1 MHVFERGMHHSSVRI
16 AKERL
21 KSLLVSDR
29 VQCQPDTYEL
39 LCGEL
44 YHTIGKYMKITEDN
58 FKVEI
63 TRSQIRINL
72 TGKKTKPYHLKDVKF
87 GLVISVIAISIIGVM
102 VIGSAKQA
110 VQGRQIIGL
119 VAGVI
124 LMIILSMIDY
134 VWLLNFYWILYG
146 INIIALV
153 CVKLF
158 GTNVNGAQRWIDI
171 GVTNFQPSE
180 LSKILVVVFFAKFLM
195 NHEDDLNSAA
205 TILKAVGLIAPTLIL
220 IVLQPDLSTT
230 LSIALVFCA
239 MMYLAGL
246 SYRFIGTLIAIL
258 VPVTIIFISIVV
270 QPNQPF
276 LHDYQQKR
284 ILAWLEPQKYA
295 SDEAYQQNN
304 AIMAIGS
311 GQLTGKGLNNN
322 TTTSVKNGNF
332 ISEPQTDFI
341 FAIVGEE
348 LGFVG
353 CCIVIGLLL
362 LIVVQCILIGLRAQD
377 LAGRIICCGV
387 AAQIGFQSFINIGVA
402 TGILPNTGIP
412 LPFVSYGLTSLISL
426 YMGIGIVLNIGLQ
439 PKKYQ

>member
-1 MHVFERGMHHSSVRI
+1 M
-16 AKERL
+16 RL
-21 KSLLVSDR
+21 
-29 VQCQPDTYEL
+29 P
-39 LCGEL
+39 
-44 YHTIGKYMKITEDN
+44 
-58 FKVEI
+58 
-63 TRSQIRINL
+63 
-72 TGKKTKPYHLKDVKF
+72 KKTKPYHLKDVKF

-195 NHEDDLNSAA
+195 NHEDDLNSAV

-230 LSIALVFCA
+230 LSIALVFCT

>member
-1 MHVFERGMHHSSVRI
+1 M
-16 AKERL
+16 RL
-21 KSLLVSDR
+21 
-29 VQCQPDTYEL
+29 P
-39 LCGEL
+39 
-44 YHTIGKYMKITEDN
+44 
-58 FKVEI
+58 
-63 TRSQIRINL
+63 
-72 TGKKTKPYHLKDVKF
+72 KKTKPYHLKDVKF

-180 LSKILVVVFFAKFLM
+180 LSKILVVLFFAKFLM
-195 NHEDDLNSAA
+195 NHEDDLNSAV

>member
-1 MHVFERGMHHSSVRI
+1 M
-16 AKERL
+16 RL
-21 KSLLVSDR
+21 
-29 VQCQPDTYEL
+29 Q
-39 LCGEL
+39 
-44 YHTIGKYMKITEDN
+44 
-58 FKVEI
+58 
-63 TRSQIRINL
+63 
-72 TGKKTKPYHLKDVKF
+72 KKTKPYHLKDVKF

-195 NHEDDLNSAA
+195 NHEDDLSSAA

>member
-1 MHVFERGMHHSSVRI
+1 M
-16 AKERL
+16 RL
-21 KSLLVSDR
+21 L
-29 VQCQPDTYEL
+29 
-39 LCGEL
+39 
-44 YHTIGKYMKITEDN
+44 
-58 FKVEI
+58 
-63 TRSQIRINL
+63 
-72 TGKKTKPYHLKDVKF
+72 KKTKPYHLKDVKF

-195 NHEDDLNSAA
+195 NHEDDLSSAA

-332 ISEPQTDFI
+332 IFEPQTDFI

>member
-1 MHVFERGMHHSSVRI
+1 M
-16 AKERL
+16 RL
-21 KSLLVSDR
+21 
-29 VQCQPDTYEL
+29 P
-39 LCGEL
+39 
-44 YHTIGKYMKITEDN
+44 
-58 FKVEI
+58 
-63 TRSQIRINL
+63 
-72 TGKKTKPYHLKDVKF
+72 KKTKPYHLKDVKF

-180 LSKILVVVFFAKFLM
+180 LSKILVVLFFAKFLM
-195 NHEDDLNSAA
+195 NHEDDLSSAA

-426 YMGIGIVLNIGLQ
+426 YMVIGIVLNIGLQ

>member
-1 MHVFERGMHHSSVRI
+1 M
-16 AKERL
+16 RL
-21 KSLLVSDR
+21 
-29 VQCQPDTYEL
+29 P
-39 LCGEL
+39 
-44 YHTIGKYMKITEDN
+44 
-58 FKVEI
+58 
-63 TRSQIRINL
+63 
-72 TGKKTKPYHLKDVKF
+72 KKTKPYHLKDVKF

-195 NHEDDLNSAA
+195 NHEDDLNSAV

-332 ISEPQTDFI
+332 IFEPQTDFI

>member
-1 MHVFERGMHHSSVRI
+1 M
-16 AKERL
+16 RL
-21 KSLLVSDR
+21 
-29 VQCQPDTYEL
+29 P
-39 LCGEL
+39 
-44 YHTIGKYMKITEDN
+44 
-58 FKVEI
+58 
-63 TRSQIRINL
+63 
-72 TGKKTKPYHLKDVKF
+72 KKTKPYHLKDVKF
-87 GLVISVIAISIIGVM
+87 GLVISVIAISIFGVM

-124 LMIILSMIDY
+124 LMIILSLIDY

-180 LSKILVVVFFAKFLM
+180 LSKILVVLFFAKFLM
-195 NHEDDLNSAA
+195 NHEDDLSSAA

>member
-1 MHVFERGMHHSSVRI
+1 M
-16 AKERL
+16 RL
-21 KSLLVSDR
+21 
-29 VQCQPDTYEL
+29 P
-39 LCGEL
+39 
-44 YHTIGKYMKITEDN
+44 
-58 FKVEI
+58 
-63 TRSQIRINL
+63 
-72 TGKKTKPYHLKDVKF
+72 KKTKPYHLKDVKF

-180 LSKILVVVFFAKFLM
+180 LSKILVVVFFAKLLM

-341 FAIVGEE
+341 IAIVGEE

-362 LIVVQCILIGLRAQD
+362 LIVVQCILIGLKAQD

>member
-1 MHVFERGMHHSSVRI
+1 M
-16 AKERL
+16 RL
-21 KSLLVSDR
+21 
-29 VQCQPDTYEL
+29 P
-39 LCGEL
+39 
-44 YHTIGKYMKITEDN
+44 
-58 FKVEI
+58 
-63 TRSQIRINL
+63 
-72 TGKKTKPYHLKDVKF
+72 KKTKPYHLKDVKF

-195 NHEDDLNSAA
+195 NHEDDLSSAA

-341 FAIVGEE
+341 FAVAGEE
-348 LGFVG
+348 LGFFG
-353 CCIVIGLLL
+353 CCGIILLL
-362 LIVVQCILIGLRAQD
+362 FLILVECIRTSRKAKD
-377 LAGRIICCGV
+377 LSGTLICCGM
-387 AAQIGFQSFINIGVA
+387 AGLIAFQSFLNISVA
-402 TGILPNTGIP
+402 TGILPNTGTP
-412 LPFVSYGLTSLISL
+412 LPFVSYGLTSLVTL
-426 YMGIGIVLNIGLQ
+426 YIGMGLVLNVGLQ
-439 PKKYQ
+439 NRDFVTRNYELLRRKTINEHRIDRA

>member
-1 MHVFERGMHHSSVRI
+1 M
-16 AKERL
+16 RL
-21 KSLLVSDR
+21 
-29 VQCQPDTYEL
+29 P
-39 LCGEL
+39 
-44 YHTIGKYMKITEDN
+44 
-58 FKVEI
+58 
-63 TRSQIRINL
+63 
-72 TGKKTKPYHLKDVKF
+72 KKTKPYHLKDVKF

-180 LSKILVVVFFAKFLM
+180 LSKILVVLFFAKFLM
-195 NHEDDLNSAA
+195 NHEDDLSSAA

-284 ILAWLEPQKYA
+284 ILAWLEPEAYA
-295 SDEAYQQNN
+295 TEEAYQQNN